1 VAEPYSGG
9 VVHGLVGVY
18 NARGGL
24 AGELAYVL
32 GKLTGRAH
40 CGLCDVTHGTR
51 LRGKPEWRR
60 CAASLPA
67 SFETVHLD
75 ERDAELASLPAPCVA
90 ARTDE
95 GLVLLLG
102 PAEIDACRGSPP
114 ALVAALLDAARS
126 QGLAW

>member
-9 VVHGLVGVY
+9 VVRSLVGVY

-40 CGLCDVTHGTR
+40 CGLCDVTHGNR
-51 LRGKPEWRR
+51 LRAKPEWSER
-60 CAASLPA
+60 AASLPVP
-67 SFETVHLD
+67 FETVHLD
-75 ERDAELASLPAPCVA
+75 ERDSEFASLPAPCVA

-102 PAEIDACRGSPP
+102 PAEIDACAGSP
-114 ALVAALLDAARS
+114 AALAAAIEAA
-126 QGLAW
+126 LARLRD